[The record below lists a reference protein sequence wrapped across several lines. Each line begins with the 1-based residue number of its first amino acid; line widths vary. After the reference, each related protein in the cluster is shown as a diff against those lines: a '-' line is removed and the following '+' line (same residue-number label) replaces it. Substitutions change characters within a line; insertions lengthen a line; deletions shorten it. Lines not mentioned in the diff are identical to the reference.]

1 MTHFFKTMFVFSA
14 FAPLYL
20 IIALKLLMDDEH
32 CWGGIFLGTTAI
44 AAAIGCYLATNL
56 EIGEAKKHKLTEVRS
71 IDSEIFPYLLTYIPI
86 IIENDITKGTAAIP
100 LAALYLLVLLL
111 YIRLDSPYLH
121 PVFAL
126 LGYRIYSA
134 KTGANELPI
143 VIVSRGRKLAGKDE
157 VMLHEVG
164 TSDIYYCD
172 KL

>member
-1 MTHFFKTMFVFSA
+1 MTHFFKTLFVFSA

-20 IIALKLLMDDEH
+20 IIALKLLMDDEK

-56 EIGEAKKHKLTEVRS
+56 EVGEAKKHKLTDVES

-134 KTGANELPI
+134 KTGTNELPI
-143 VIVSRGRKLAGKDE
+143 VVISRGRRLAGKDE
-157 VMLHEVG
+157 AMLHEVG